1 MAAIDAHDL
10 HERTAEILKDLR
22 ENGEP
27 IDITD
32 QGRVVARLS
41 PVEPLERPRPTRE
54 EIEAWWARMDEAAEE
69 IGKKWPEGVSAAQA
83 ISEDRRE
90 L

>member
-1 MAAIDAHDL
+1 MTAVDAQDL
-10 HERTAEILKDLR
+10 QERTAEVLR
-22 ENGEP
+22 RLWEDGEP

-32 QGRVVARLS
+32 RGRVVARLV
-41 PVEPLERPRPTRE
+41 PAEDVRPTRE
-54 EIEAWWARMDEAAEE
+54 EIEEWLAELDATAAE
-69 IGKKWPEGVSAAQA
+69 IGKHWPEGVSAAQA